1 MTTRARLRG
10 AQTLFLEV
18 RRTNTVARALY
29 RSFGFEEIGI
39 RRDYYPAAR
48 GREDARVLALDLE

>member
-1 MTTRARLRG
+1 
-10 AQTLFLEV
+10 V
-18 RRTNTVARALY
+18 RRSNTVARALY